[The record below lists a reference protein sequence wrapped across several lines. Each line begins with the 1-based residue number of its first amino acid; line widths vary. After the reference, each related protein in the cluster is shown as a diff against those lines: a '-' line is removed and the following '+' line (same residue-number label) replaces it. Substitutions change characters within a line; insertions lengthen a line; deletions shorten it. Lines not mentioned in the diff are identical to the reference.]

1 MTLAQKLLDL
11 ANNLSD
17 EKLSEVINFAEY
29 LKSKEEAETK
39 NLINN
44 IMDDYDEALKE
55 LAK

>member
-1 MTLAQKLLDL
+1 MTLAEKLIDL

-17 EKLSEVINFAEY
+17 EKLSEVIDFAEY

-39 NLINN
+39 DLIDN
-44 IMDDYDEALKE
+44 IMDNYAEALKE

>member
-1 MTLAQKLLDL
+1 MTLAEKLIDL

-17 EKLSEVINFAEY
+17 EKLSEVIDFAEY

-39 NLINN
+39 NLIDN
-44 IMDDYDEALKE
+44 IMDNYDEALKE

>member
-1 MTLAQKLLDL
+1 MTLAQKLIDL

-17 EKLSEVINFAEY
+17 EKLSEVIDFAEY

-39 NLINN
+39 NLIDN
-44 IMDDYDEALKE
+44 IIDDYDEALKE